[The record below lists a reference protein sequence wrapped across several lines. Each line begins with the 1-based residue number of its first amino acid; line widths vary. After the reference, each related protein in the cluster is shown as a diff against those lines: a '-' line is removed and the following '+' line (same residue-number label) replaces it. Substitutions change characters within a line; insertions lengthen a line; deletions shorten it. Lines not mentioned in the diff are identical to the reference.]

1 MFMQSIYNNLI
12 NKLKPL
18 LKESDLQDI
27 KQTIDDLIL
36 INEFKYHIMK
46 LSDDDIHNDIKNLF
60 YKKFKIKYFK
70 IKYSKK
76 YQTDIKYVSY
86 DEDNHDILLSQTY
99 ANNISIEHKIEL
111 LYEAQPLDD
120 EKQMLFESY
129 CEDITNI
136 LYIRYLIIELQNSS
150 LIDPLTKLKNRLSF
164 QEDMKELIPLALREK
179 MNIGVLLI
187 NIDRFRAVNDE
198 HGDKFGDKFLQLYAK
213 TIQEN
218 IRTSD
223 IAIRFSGGEFLILLM
238 NVIDEAKTLEIA
250 ESLKEALSNVYLVT
264 PNGDHFKK
272 TICMGI
278 SMFPQDSNDMDE
290 IIKNAELALTD
301 AKDQGRS
308 IILRYQEDD
317 GELDLF

>member
-1 MFMQSIYNNLI
+1 MQSIYNNLI

-27 KQTIDDLIL
+27 RQTIDNLIL
-36 INEFKYHIMK
+36 VNEFKYHIMK
-46 LSDDDIHNDIKNLF
+46 LSDIDNIHNDIKNLF
-60 YKKFKIKYFK
+60 LKKFNIDKFKI
-70 IKYSKK
+70 ICLKK
-76 YQTDIKYVSY
+76 YQTDLKYISY
-86 DEDNHDILLSQTY
+86 DKDNYDIELKTFS
-99 ANNISIEHKIEL
+99 NHISIEHKIEL

-120 EKQMLFESY
+120 EQQMLFESY

-150 LIDPLTKLKNRLSF
+150 LIDPLTKLKNRFSF
-164 QEDMKELIPLALREK
+164 QEDMKELIHLALREN

-198 HGDKFGDKFLQLYAK
+198 HGDKFGDKFLQLYANV
-213 TIQEN
+213 IQEN

-223 IAIRFSGGEFLILLM
+223 IAIRFSGGEFLILLV

-250 ESLKEALSNVYLVT
+250 EFLKKVLSNAYLVT

-278 SMFPQDSNDMDE
+278 SMFPQDSNDMNE
-290 IIKNAELALTD
+290 IIKNAELALSD

-308 IILRYQEDD
+308 VILRYQEDD